1 MSEPAENICGECGHE
16 CCRFCLVYPWGRHQ
30 APYCHSCALALA
42 GVRSTAR
49 RNRLGPKRQIR
60 KESET
65 RARERAREQWA
76 APTADPDQILIED
89 DWVVSSES

>member
-1 MSEPAENICGECGHE
+1 M
-16 CCRFCLVYPWGRHQ
+16 YPWGRHQ

-60 KESET
+60 KEAEA
-65 RARERAREQWA
+65 RARAQAGEQWA
-76 APTADPDQILIED
+76 APTDPDQIVIED
-89 DWVVSSES
+89 DWAVTAEH